1 MKQQTPFSWSF
12 SAMSLFNQCALRY
25 ALQHVDRV
33 PYARVENKYAERGVQ
48 VHSFGENYVNGK
60 TEVLAADLQKFKPMF
75 NAARREFKK
84 GLVCVEQEWGFNR
97 NWEPVDYK
105 QGWVRMLA
113 DLVVFKRD
121 KSKVVIV
128 DYKTGKRWGNELKH
142 GEQGMLYVAAAAIRN
157 PEAKRFNF
165 ELWYLDLNDL
175 VPYEYTRDD
184 AMDFKKMFDE
194 RAADMEARVF
204 DRNFSPTPSVQNCKY
219 CPFARTEH
227 CEVAQFAVS
236 ADQTA
241 AINAQELTIEQL
253 MGLNK

>member
-1 MKQQTPFSWSF
+1 MTQQKPFSWSF
-12 SAMSLFNQCALRY
+12 SAMSLFNQCAQRY

-33 PYARVENKYAERGVQ
+33 PYNRVENQYAERGIQ
-48 VHSFGENYVNGK
+48 VHSFAEDYVNGK

-84 GLVCVEQEWGFNR
+84 GLACVEQEWGFDR
-97 NWEPVDYK
+97 NWEPIDFK

-121 KSKVVIV
+121 KTRTVIV

-142 GEQGMLYVAAAAIRN
+142 GEQGMLYVASAAVRS
-157 PEAKRFNF
+157 PETKHFDF

-175 VPYEYTRDD
+175 VGYSYTRDD
-184 AMDFKKMFDE
+184 AMDFKRDFSD
-194 RAADMEARVF
+194 RAATMEARVLDKDF
-204 DRNFSPTPSVQNCKY
+204 PPTPSVKNCKY

-227 CEVAQFAVS
+227 CNVAEFAVS
-236 ADQTA
+236 ANQASD
-241 AINAQELTIEQL
+241 INATDLSVEQL
-253 MGLNK
+253 MGLK